1 MTSAETY
8 ARSSF
13 LAVSLVAS
21 LLLGS
26 CASPPY
32 ADGVD
37 VAQRIENA
45 RSRTDHEW
53 AADYYRQQEARSRE
67 QALQHRKLG
76 DKYAS
81 WGAEFG
87 RSSWGPRMATHCR
100 NLVERY
106 ERSADDYAALARLH
120 QQMAVQA
127 PQ

>member
-1 MTSAETY
+1 MTAV
-8 ARSSF
+8 RSIF
-13 LAVSLVAS
+13 FVAVSLVAS
-21 LLLGS
+21 FFVGS
-26 CASPPY
+26 CASLPH
-32 ADGVD
+32 ADGIA

-45 RSRTDHEW
+45 RSRADHEW

-67 QALQHRKLG
+67 LALQHRKMG

-81 WGAEFG
+81 WGGEFG

-100 NLVERY
+100 NLVELH
-106 ERSADDYAALARLH
+106 ERAADEYAALTRQH